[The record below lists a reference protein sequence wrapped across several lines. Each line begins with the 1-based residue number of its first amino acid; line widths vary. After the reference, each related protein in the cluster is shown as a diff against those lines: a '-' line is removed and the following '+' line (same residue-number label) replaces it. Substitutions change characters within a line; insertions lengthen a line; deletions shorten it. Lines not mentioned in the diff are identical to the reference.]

1 MCALVPGGGYA
12 GYVAAPA
19 GTCMPIPTGLSMVE
33 AAALPETFCTVWTNV
48 FQKGVRGGELVPGDT
63 LLVHGGSSGIGTT
76 AIQLAKSRG
85 SDVIV
90 TAVTQT
96 KCNACLELGANA
108 AVNYRE
114 ESEGWFAAVKEA
126 TGGQGVDVVLDM
138 VGGPYLAQNLALL
151 KHGESVFWFSP
162 LK

>member
-1 MCALVPGGGYA
+1 
-12 GYVAAPA
+12 
-19 GTCMPIPTGLSMVE
+19 MVE

-90 TAVTQT
+90 TAGTQT

-114 ESEGWFAAVKEA
+114 EPEGWFAAVKEA

>member
-12 GYVAAPA
+12 DYVVAPA

-48 FQKGVRGGELVPGDT
+48 FQKGVRGGELVPGET

-90 TAVTQT
+90 TAGTQT

-151 KHGESVFWFSP
+151 KHGESVF
-162 LK
+162 

>member
-1 MCALVPGGGYA
+1 
-12 GYVAAPA
+12 
-19 GTCMPIPTGLSMVE
+19 MVE

-126 TGGQGVDVVLDM
+126 TGGQGVDVVLGCN
-138 VGGPYLAQNLALL
+138 VLN
-151 KHGESVFWFSP
+151 KKSP
-162 LK
+162 LLGLSGTSSSKITASRPSLC